1 MTPTRSRSWTI
12 IEEIMAKK
20 SAKLPPIHPGET
32 LREDFLEPLGLSA
45 NRLAIELHVPVTRI
59 NDIAHGRRSITAD
72 TALRLSRYF
81 GTSPQFWIN
90 LQTNYDI
97 EVALDA
103 SAVLIDISG
112 ETAPG
117 CLIRCG
123 GTETACDWPLT
134 QRFRTPRRPQLS
146 APWPVRPRTKR
157 GSRPPSCLRRPHVR
171 LSPPG
176 WRGMPVKCRR
186 PEV

>member
-1 MTPTRSRSWTI
+1 
-12 IEEIMAKK
+12 MAKK

-90 LQTNYDI
+90 LQTNYDL
-97 EVALDA
+97 EVASDA
-103 SAVLIDISG
+103 SAVLIASKVN
-112 ETAPG
+112 
-117 CLIRCG
+117 
-123 GTETACDWPLT
+123 
-134 QRFRTPRRPQLS
+134 PRR
-146 APWPVRPRTKR
+146 AA
-157 GSRPPSCLRRPHVR
+157 
-171 LSPPG
+171 
-176 WRGMPVKCRR
+176 
-186 PEV
+186 